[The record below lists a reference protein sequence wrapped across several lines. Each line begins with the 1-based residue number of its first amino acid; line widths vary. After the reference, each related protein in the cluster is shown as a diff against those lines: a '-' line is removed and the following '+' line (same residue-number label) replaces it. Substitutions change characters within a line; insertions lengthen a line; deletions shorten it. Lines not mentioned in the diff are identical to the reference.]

1 MPSNDIEPTEPLAR
15 YIYSKRHFKG
25 NKVKHG
31 AFWPSRLGE
40 VSVFRIKEW
49 SGSEIWGN
57 GLDVGKCRDASLK
70 GRGDFNWGSLKE
82 ITVKIFP
89 DSSPSKHANIKNFP
103 EDREKKQEQ
112 AEILARASMFIKYSP
127 AI

>member
-1 MPSNDIEPTEPLAR
+1 MPSIDIEPTEPLSR
-15 YIYSKRHFKG
+15 YIFSKRYFKAFQVLHAAFLP
-25 NKVKHG
+25 NKK
-31 AFWPSRLGE
+31 GE

-49 SGSEIWGN
+49 SESEVWGN
-57 GLDVGKCRDASLK
+57 GVEGGKNRKESLK

-89 DSSPSKHANIKNFP
+89 DSPPSKHANIKNFP